1 MSRPSAFHWSFTCY
15 AAAFALFCPDQW
27 TACSEV
33 ACVAFTCRFF
43 DFMWGGAALI
53 DEGIGEACDPGD
65 ASDSFD
71 VDFLIFA
78 VRAFG
83 DDVAEGEAPGDDN
96 AALICA
102 SFRCLSFFSVR
113 SRRARAASS
122 ASADSAPVAGEDPT
136 RAKMLVSLASCSR
149 AMSASTASE
158 FPPQLCSPPRS

>member
-1 MSRPSAFHWSFTCY
+1 MSRPSAFHLSFTCD
-15 AAAFALFCPDQW
+15 AAALALFCPDQW

-83 DDVAEGEAPGDDN
+83 DDVADREAPGDDN

-102 SFRCLSFFSVR
+102 SFRCLS
-113 SRRARAASS
+113 ASS
-122 ASADSAPVAGEDPT
+122 ACIWKNSDHSVNSSTVISSSSWAMVIPSFSARMKRNFLSADSLSFFQAPPH
-136 RAKMLVSLASCSR
+136 RL
-149 AMSASTASE
+149 
-158 FPPQLCSPPRS
+158 P